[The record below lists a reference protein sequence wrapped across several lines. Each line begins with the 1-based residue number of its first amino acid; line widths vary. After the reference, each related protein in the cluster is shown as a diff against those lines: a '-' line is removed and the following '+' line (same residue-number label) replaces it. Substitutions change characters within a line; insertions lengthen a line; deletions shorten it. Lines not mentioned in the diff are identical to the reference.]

1 MIWVVLIVVIVIIAL
16 LLWWWLSRSPGGPT
30 ATYLPPRRGVEVA
43 RPAPAPK
50 AAPAAPAA
58 KAEPPV
64 PVPVVEPPAAV
75 AVVEAAA
82 PVPAPTTAAEP
93 PQPDDL
99 TVIEGIGPKISGML
113 RAEGIT
119 TFAGLAAADVSRLR
133 EIMLAA
139 NLRIANP
146 ATWPEQAALAEAG
159 KWEELK
165 ALQDSLKGGRR
176 A

>member
-1 MIWVVLIVVIVIIAL
+1 MPWVAIIVVIVVAVV

-30 ATYLPPRRGVEVA
+30 ATYLPPRRDVEGV
-43 RPAPAPK
+43 RPAPAPE
-50 AAPAAPAA
+50 AAPAAPVAN
-58 KAEPPV
+58 AEPPA
-64 PVPVVEPPAAV
+64 PAPVVEPPAPV
-75 AVVEAAA
+75 AVVEATAT
-82 PVPAPTTAAEP
+82 APTLAAEP

-99 TVIEGIGPKISGML
+99 TVIEGVGPKISGML
-113 RAEGIT
+113 RGEGIT
-119 TFAGLAAADVSRLR
+119 TFARLAATDVSRLR

-146 ATWPEQAALAEAG
+146 ATWPEQAALAAAG
-159 KWEELK
+159 KSEELK